1 VSQTAA
7 APAPSPDV
15 DVLDELGLRR
25 RLTRLT
31 TADGFFFVA
40 ALDHPENYLALFDTD
55 ISRVSHDTVVRSKL
69 ELAAHLAP
77 HASALLLDPVWSLG
91 QAIATATLPRNTGAI
106 SSIEL
111 LAYTPQGFGLET
123 RLRPEWTPEKIARA
137 GVDGVKVYLS
147 YRAELDVVA
156 SQRALIGDLAARCH
170 AVGLPLV
177 VEPIWYPLPGED
189 AADPAVQAR
198 RAAAIVASAAE
209 FAAIGADV
217 LKVQFPGS
225 VRTPEARRS
234 AEAAARELD
243 AALDRPWVLLSEGV
257 GYDEFA
263 VQVEVV
269 SAAGASGYMAGRAI
283 WGDAVGAIPEG
294 ERRAGLERA
303 ARRLQELNVIVR
315 ANGRPHLPQVPVDE
329 AVTALPEDW
338 HTRFG
343 APTTPA

>member
-1 VSQTAA
+1 VPVTSGGE
-7 APAPSPDV
+7 
-15 DVLDELGLRR
+15 DVLDGLGLRR
-25 RLTRLT
+25 RLARMT
-31 TADGFFFVA
+31 TSDGFFAVA
-40 ALDHPENYLALFDTD
+40 ALDHPENYLALFDED
-55 ISRVSHDTVVRSKL
+55 ISRVSYQTVVRSKL
-69 ELAAHLAP
+69 ELAAALAP

-91 QAIATATLPRNTGAI
+91 QAIATAGLPRDVGLL

-137 GVDGVKVYLS
+137 GVDGVKAYLS
-147 YRAELDVVA
+147 YRAEVDVA
-156 SQRALIGDLAARCH
+156 SSQRTLIADLATRCH

-177 VEPIWYPLPGED
+177 VEPIWYPLPAED
-189 AADPAVQAR
+189 AADPAVEAR
-198 RAAAIVASAAE
+198 RADAIVASAAE

-225 VRTPEARRS
+225 VRTAEGRRS

-243 AALDRPWVLLSEGV
+243 SGLDRPWVLLSEGV

-269 SAAGASGYMAGRAI
+269 SAAGASGYIAGRAI
-283 WGDAVGAIPEG
+283 WGDAVGGIPDSD
-294 ERRAGLERA
+294 RRAGLDRA
-303 ARRLQELNVIVR
+303 ARRLQELTAIVR
-315 ANGRPHLPQVPVDE
+315 ANGRPYLPQVSVDE
-329 AVTALPEDW
+329 AIAALPEDW

-343 APTTPA
+343 G